1 MSTSLLLTRL
11 YVLFVIELSSRRV
24 HLLGVTA
31 NPNGQWVAQQA
42 GNLLMELG
50 DRVGRLRFLLRDHD
64 MKFTAA
70 FDVAFAAD
78 ARGPPRA

>member
-1 MSTSLLLTRL
+1 
-11 YVLFVIELSSRRV
+11 
-24 HLLGVTA
+24 
-31 NPNGQWVAQQA
+31 VAQQA